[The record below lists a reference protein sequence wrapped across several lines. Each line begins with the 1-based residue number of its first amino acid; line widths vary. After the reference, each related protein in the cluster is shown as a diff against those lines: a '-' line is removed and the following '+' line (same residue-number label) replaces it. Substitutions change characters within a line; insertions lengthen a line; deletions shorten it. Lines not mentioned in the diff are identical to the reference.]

1 MRRDF
6 KLGGYV
12 VGQAPNPPLLIAL
25 AAFMVALLTDG
36 TVNDIARAIGY
47 MALTVWAYEEL
58 ANGVNAYRKG
68 LGAVALSA
76 VVVSLSLA
84 IGS

>member
-1 MRRDF
+1 
-6 KLGGYV
+6 
-12 VGQAPNPPLLIAL
+12 
-25 AAFMVALLTDG
+25 
-36 TVNDIARAIGY
+36 